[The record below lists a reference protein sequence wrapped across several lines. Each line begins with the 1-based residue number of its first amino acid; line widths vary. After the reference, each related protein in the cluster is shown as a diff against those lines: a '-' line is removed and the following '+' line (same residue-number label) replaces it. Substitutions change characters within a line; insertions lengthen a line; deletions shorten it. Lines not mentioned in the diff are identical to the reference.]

1 MIYASKYTGLSTF
14 LMAALFLTT
23 CGGGSPQGPKM
34 DVPVNVPG
42 GDSDLQLFQI
52 LEPPFID
59 YSQLTVEARKGRRN
73 CAINRPSSNAKIV
86 NINSYTSSTRRGS
99 PINAV
104 NARLNRDTQKWRPN
118 VSSYYRSKIIIT
130 DTSAPIFVVAG
141 TYENT
146 VWEVYVA
153 PGVKLDGMVLIGHEA
168 QAVVNTNIKP
178 SRISFISK
186 SDPLHKKCYHAA
198 NRDGDSAN
206 KDKQKAYKDW
216 RRYLSRKLGR
226 APSETVN
233 DYGID
238 AALIGPVPDF
248 ALPGA
253 YGDPKIIRH
262 DADDRTLIINS
273 YDHAE
278 AQAIAWID
286 AGKTDF

>member
-1 MIYASKYTGLSTF
+1 
-14 LMAALFLTT
+14 
-23 CGGGSPQGPKM
+23 M

-42 GDSDLQLFQI
+42 GESDLHLFQV
-52 LEPPFID
+52 LEAPIID
-59 YSQLTVEARKGRRN
+59 YDQLKVEKRKGRRD
-73 CAINRPSSNAKIV
+73 CGINRPSSNAKIV

-99 PINAV
+99 PINAIS
-104 NARLNRDTQKWRPN
+104 AHLNHDTQKWRHF
-118 VSSYYRSKIIIT
+118 VSPYYRSKIIIT
-130 DTSAPIFVVAG
+130 DTSAPIYVVAG

-146 VWEVYVA
+146 IWEVYAA
-153 PGVKLDGMVLIGHEA
+153 PGVKLDGMLLIGHEP

-178 SRISFISK
+178 GRISFISK
-186 SDPLHKKCYHAA
+186 SDPLHRKCYQKA
-198 NRDGDSAN
+198 NRDKNST
-206 KDKQKAYKDW
+206 KKSEQKAYREW
-216 RRYLSRKLGR
+216 RRYLSKKLGR
-226 APSETVN
+226 SPSETVN

-238 AALIGPVPDF
+238 AALIGPVPDL

-253 YGDPKIIRH
+253 YSDPKIIRH

>member
-52 LEPPFID
+52 LE
-59 YSQLTVEARKGRRN
+59 
-73 CAINRPSSNAKIV
+73 
-86 NINSYTSSTRRGS
+86 
-99 PINAV
+99 INAV

-146 VWEVYVA
+146 VWEVYAA

-238 AALIGPVPDF
+238 AALIGPVPDL

-253 YGDPKIIRH
+253 YSDPKIIRH